1 MERAEDLIT
10 VCNEIFNRTWLIQL
24 IKSDEN
30 LAQVMGAQGDYCTP
44 SVIHCMEK
52 DGCWLR

>member
-30 LAQVMGAQGDYCTP
+30 LAQVMGAQGDYYTP